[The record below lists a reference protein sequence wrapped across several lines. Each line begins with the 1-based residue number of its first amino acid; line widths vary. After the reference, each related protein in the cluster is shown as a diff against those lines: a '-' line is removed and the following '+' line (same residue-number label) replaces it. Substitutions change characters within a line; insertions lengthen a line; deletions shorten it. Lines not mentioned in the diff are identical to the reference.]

1 MIEPGEC
8 CVVHQA
14 RHHAQMVQ
22 LDQSPS
28 YYRTLARKLHWAS
41 SLTASQPSQN

>member
-1 MIEPGEC
+1 MLFVGGENLIDL
-8 CVVHQA
+8 
-14 RHHAQMVQ
+14 VQ